1 MNDGLSHSID
11 FFGAFVVGL
20 FEIDA
25 FGHFDPALGSLSIFN
40 VMDQL
45 LLVFQILLFALF
57 GLLLFFA
64 EEFLHPF
71 AALFFALLFQ
81 TVFLVLIYSSVT
93 AFYCSIWLMRSYSSR
108 I

>member
-20 FEIDA
+20 FEVYA
-25 FGHFDPALGSLSIFN
+25 FGHFGPALGGLGVFN

-45 LLVFQILLFALF
+45 LFMLQIFLFAVL

-64 EEFLHPF
+64 EEFLQPF
-71 AALFFALLFQ
+71 PALIFALLFQ
-81 TVFLVLIYSSVT
+81 TVFLVLIYSSLT
-93 AFYCSIWLMRSYSSR
+93 AFYCNIWFMRSYS
-108 I
+108 